1 MNACVYVQSL
11 NHIHIMFIK
20 LGSPTDAAKC
30 LLFSHKQ
37 ALYEKAAAILNMA
50 DEVRNAGR

>member
-1 MNACVYVQSL
+1 MKACVYVQSL

-37 ALYEKAAAILNMA
+37 TLYEKAAAILNMA
-50 DEVRNAGR
+50 DEVRNVAR